1 MCGMRSVILRPHPVL
16 GPVEAMR
23 LRQNFELVASAGRV
37 RVVID
42 LTGVSAL
49 SAAGLAAV
57 THILMRGRRTRMS
70 MRVLLPE
77 QGSDAGQIIDHADLW
92 RFLASAHG
100 ATRTAP
106 CRSLPPLR
114 SLDSELT
121 PA

>member
-1 MCGMRSVILRPHPVL
+1 MRSVILRPHPVL

-57 THILMRGRRTRMS
+57 THILMRGRRTRMP

-92 RFLASAHG
+92 RFLASTNG

-106 CRSLPPLR
+106 CRSLPPLW

-121 PA
+121 LA